1 MLQAKVLRHLFRP
14 VVYAIDLGQCLRNE
28 SLAGYLDKNVDVVLV
43 TIGQIPRSE
52 PQASSLR

>member
-43 TIGQIPRSE
+43 TIGQIPR
-52 PQASSLR
+52 